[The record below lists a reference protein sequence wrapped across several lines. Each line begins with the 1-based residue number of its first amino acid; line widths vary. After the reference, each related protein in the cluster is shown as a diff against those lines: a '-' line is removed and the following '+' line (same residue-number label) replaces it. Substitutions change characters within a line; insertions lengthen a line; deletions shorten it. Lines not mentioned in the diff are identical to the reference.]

1 MFGFIKNI
9 NTVTYKAKEKLV
21 KISVNM
27 SLV

>member
-9 NTVTYKAKEKLV
+9 NIVTYKTKEKLV

-27 SLV
+27 SLI